1 MADNKF
7 QTPEALAR
15 CLPMSRLQ
23 AVLSGKWKILILWY
37 VAFYRVQRFGALLRR
52 LDGITQSTL
61 TRQLRELEADG
72 FLYTVAGKG
81 CFVAEKN
88 LDLIREQ
95 KLKELEEK
103 AAAGTM
109 SAAELENQKKAME
122 LVEKY
127 EAAMEDDFN
136 TADAVSAV
144 FELVKLSNS
153 TASAEST
160 GAYVGWMKETIERLC
175 GVLGIITEKKEEI
188 LDSEIEDM
196 IAQRQ
201 AARKAKDFALADQI
215 RGKLLDMGIILE
227 DTREGV
233 KWKRA

>member
-95 KLKELEEK
+95 KLKELEDHLD
-103 AAAGTM
+103 AAVEL
-109 SAAELENQKKAME
+109 AAQCG
-122 LVEKY
+122 
-127 EAAMEDDFN
+127 
-136 TADAVSAV
+136 VSAP
-144 FELVKLSNS
+144 ELMEMLR
-153 TASAEST
+153 
-160 GAYVGWMKETIERLC
+160 IL
-175 GVLGIITEKKEEI
+175 LKEE
-188 LDSEIEDM
+188 EP
-196 IAQRQ
+196 Q
-201 AARKAKDFALADQI
+201 
-215 RGKLLDMGIILE
+215 
-227 DTREGV
+227 V
-233 KWKRA
+233 